1 MKSSP
6 NCPILDFQPGDSGEF
21 HHVSSD
27 QREIMHQRDC
37 CDLQIH
43 WPDDTTPSLQI
54 VPNHSIL
61 IRTWIV
67 ERKRDR
73 HVQCP
78 DNILFPG
85 NRIVIFFRPVHE
97 FRADWR
103 AYHYFS
109 REGTSKFFDQS
120 KILSLENFDPDIGIE
135 EISHHQVFAG
145 DNGSSGGSSNSRS
158 AQHPM
163 ISARSGRLRLI
174 SSSVGGFCGATAD
187 EIASRTRVSNACAV
201 SRSKRSKT
209 RSSSKAIPLTRK
221 RYDLSH
227 STSIHN
233 L

>member
-6 NCPILDFQPGDSGEF
+6 FRPILDFQPGDSGEF
-21 HHVSSD
+21 RHVSSD

-43 WPDDTTPSLQI
+43 RPDDTAPPLQI

-61 IRTWIV
+61 VGTWIV
-67 ERKRDR
+67 ERKRNR

-85 NRIVIFFRPVHE
+85 NRIVIFFRPVHD
-97 FRADWR
+97 FRTNWR
-103 AYHYFS
+103 AYHYFR
-109 REGTSKFFDQS
+109 REYSGKFFDQS
-120 KILSLENFDPDIGIE
+120 KILSFENFDPDIGIE
-135 EISHHQVFAG
+135 KISHHQVFAG
-145 DNGSSGGSSNSRS
+145 DNGSSGGSSNSIS

-174 SSSVGGFCGATAD
+174 SSSVGGAFDSVTN
-187 EIASRTRVSNACAV
+187 EIASRTRVSNVCAV
-201 SRSKRSKT
+201 SGSRCSKT
-209 RSSSKAIPLTRK
+209 RSSSKAIPLTRQQ
-221 RYDLSH
+221 YDHPH
-227 STSIHN
+227 SISIHN